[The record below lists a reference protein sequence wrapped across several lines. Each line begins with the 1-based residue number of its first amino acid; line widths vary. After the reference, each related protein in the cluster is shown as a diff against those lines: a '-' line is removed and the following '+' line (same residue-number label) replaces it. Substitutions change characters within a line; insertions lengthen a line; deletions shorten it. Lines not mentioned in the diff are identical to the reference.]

1 MELLKLDAERRGS
14 VIRTLP
20 EIAALQGDDEWN
32 HVKTWSIVMIL
43 GAAPAR
49 GGSRGPSPDPRSNLG
64 TIVLGSE
71 K

>member
-1 MELLKLDAERRGS
+1 MELLKLDAEGRGS
-14 VIRTLP
+14 VIRTFLRSQP
-20 EIAALQGDDEWN
+20 FRDDEWN